1 MNDAFEGLKA
11 AFLLLLGITV
21 GILAYFG
28 KRTSERVD
36 ALSQTSVTRNELA
49 EALNRVREERQ
60 TQHQENRETLTRI
73 ETKIDANEE
82 RSSKTRHDTN
92 EFVHGL
98 ATQLAVLARDRR
110 DER

>member
-1 MNDAFEGLKA
+1 MNDAFESLKY
-11 AFLLLLGITV
+11 AFGILLGITV
-21 GILAYFG
+21 GIIAYFG

-36 ALSQTSVTRNELA
+36 LLSQTAVTRTELT

-98 ATQLAVLARDRR
+98 ATQLAVLSRERK